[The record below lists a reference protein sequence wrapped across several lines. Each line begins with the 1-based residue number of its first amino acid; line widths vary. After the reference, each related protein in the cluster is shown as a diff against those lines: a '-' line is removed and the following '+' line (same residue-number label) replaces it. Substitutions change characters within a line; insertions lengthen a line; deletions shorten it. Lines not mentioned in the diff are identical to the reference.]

1 MFVGSNHQINPKK
14 RPRNESS
21 ESDEKKP
28 KLCKP
33 VSTQTRLDPVECSS
47 SKALRLSTPSD
58 LVIKSA
64 DAAPKCEESPI
75 KIQIKIQEK
84 VVTTKPSASLVPGGS
99 TKPRPSLGP
108 KSRVKPVVAVTGQN
122 TIIKE
127 EYVTHNC
134 EMCNFEIVLKPL
146 KSSSKTFVPFYDLYA
161 YVKHIISHSKDD
173 FFGEIPELDH
183 FVCPHESCGSKI
195 TYRFNFML
203 HLATVHGEF
212 LPRLDRRLKE
222 LRRVR
227 ELRHDEIAFLSNAR
241 KFVTKSYYFDV
252 SSIPTPKTLCG
263 EDDVF
268 AAFEKN
274 ARGKKVLQCQVNFI
288 LFCNS
293 LSSYSYCK

>member
-1 MFVGSNHQINPKK
+1 MFVGSNHRINPKK
-14 RPRNESS
+14 RPRDESS
-21 ESDEKKP
+21 ESDEKKT
-28 KLCKP
+28 KFCKT
-33 VSTQTRLDPVECSS
+33 VSTHTRPDPVECSS
-47 SKALRLSTPSD
+47 SKTSILSTPTD
-58 LVIKSA
+58 LFTKSA
-64 DAAPKCEESPI
+64 DVLKHEESPI

-84 VVTTKPSASLVPGGS
+84 VVPAKPVPGSS
-99 TKPRPSLGP
+99 TKPKPSLGP
-108 KSRVKPVVAVTGQN
+108 KSRLKPVVAVTGQN
-122 TIIKE
+122 TVIKE

-161 YVKHIISHSKDD
+161 YVKHIISHSKED

-183 FVCPHESCGSKI
+183 FICPYESCESKI

-212 LPRLDRRLKE
+212 LSRLDRRLKE

-252 SSIPTPKTLCG
+252 SSIPTPKSLCG
-263 EDDVF
+263 EDEIF
-268 AAFEKN
+268 EAFENN

-288 LFCNS
+288 LLCTVTI
-293 LSSYSYCK
+293 